1 MNHRIVL
8 IITKIMIIIVLNI
21 EIKIRMQ
28 MQIQKKIKSKN
39 INKRKKNLI
48 VNSYEN
54 ITRYFKIY
62 LTEQFMKEIVFFN
75 ILIIF
80 IIFVINFVIHEDV
93 RTHMYEDRNFR
104 IFSERA

>member
-21 EIKIRMQ
+21 EIKIQMQMQ

-62 LTEQFMKEIVFFN
+62 LTEQFMKEIVFF
-75 ILIIF
+75 
-80 IIFVINFVIHEDV
+80 
-93 RTHMYEDRNFR
+93 
-104 IFSERA
+104 

>member
-93 RTHMYEDRNFR
+93 RTYMYEDRNFR